1 MTTKNGQFRDTGNI
15 GNTRHRTKTKTIKQT
30 RIKQTKINKP
40 KTKNKNKAKH
50 ITTNKEN

>member
-40 KTKNKNKAKH
+40 KNKNKAKH